1 MQACNTLNGWGVS
14 RLNDWRSLTYL
25 NREVCFTVKS
35 IYDIL
40 IENYIKIK
48 NKHALINHSH

>member
-40 IENYIKIK
+40 IENYIKI
-48 NKHALINHSH
+48 NMH